1 MTLTLE
7 LPPEK
12 EERLRQKAQAQGI
25 AVEDYAI
32 DALMQAV
39 GEQAVP
45 AADERT
51 LAEALVGLIGVVDSS
66 KYNGGQVSHAAEN
79 SGEEFTKILIEK
91 HKAGHL

>member
-12 EERLRQKAQAQGI
+12 EARLRQKAQAQGI

-32 DALMQAV
+32 DALMQTVDETA
-39 GEQAVP
+39 P
-45 AADERT
+45 AADGRT
-51 LAEALVGLIGVVDSS
+51 LAEALVGLIGVVDSG
-66 KYNGGQVSHAAEN
+66 KHNGGKASHAAEN
-79 SGEEFTKILIEK
+79 SGEVFGEILLEK

>member
-1 MTLTLE
+1 MTLILK

-12 EERLRQKAQAQGI
+12 EARLRQKAQAQGI

-45 AADERT
+45 AADEQT
-51 LAEALVGLIGVVDSS
+51 LAEALVGLIGVVQSDGSMDARDS
-66 KYNGGQVSHAAEN
+66 KKVFGDYLE
-79 SGEEFTKILIEK
+79 EK
-91 HKAGHL
+91 HRAGNL

>member
-1 MTLTLE
+1 MTLILE

-12 EERLRQKAQAQGI
+12 EARLRQKAQAQGL

-39 GEQAVP
+39 GEAVP

-51 LAEALVGLIGVVDSS
+51 LAEALVGLIGVVQSDGRMDARDSKKVFGEYLEE
-66 KYNGGQVSHAAEN
+66 KYR
-79 SGEEFTKILIEK
+79 SGNL
-91 HKAGHL
+91 